1 MRGSEESSVRAG
13 YLIGGRVQGV
23 GFRWWTAR
31 HAGSLGVAGTVRN
44 LPDGSVEVMLVGEP
58 QAVRQ
63 MRIDL
68 EDGPR
73 FARVDGIAE
82 IPCTLDADTIGFSI
96 L

>member
-1 MRGSEESSVRAG
+1 MRGADESSVGVG

-31 HAGSLGVAGTVRN
+31 HAEVLGIAGTVRN
-44 LPDGSVEVMLVGEP
+44 LPDGSVEVMLLGDVE
-58 QAVRQ
+58 AVRR
-63 MRIDL
+63 MRLDL

-82 IPCTLDADTIGFSI
+82 IPCTLHPDTTGFSI